1 MRKIKSFAKINLGL
15 EITGKR
21 EDGYHNLR
29 TLFQTVDFYDI
40 LEFKEIR
47 SNDII
52 LGGTDSSVPW
62 DESNL
67 IFKAASLLKER
78 DLSSRGIEIWVE
90 KNIPP
95 GKGLGGGSSNAAMT
109 LYALNRIW
117 ALDLEKDEL
126 MNLAGKLGA
135 DVPYFLEGGFCLGMG
150 RGDKLTPL
158 EDLDPFYCLL
168 VLPPLSLSTATIYER
183 FALSLTSGVKDSKI
197 IRFLERREFELL
209 ENDLEE
215 TVFHQYPRL
224 KDIKSLF
231 RNQCSE
237 LSLVSGSGSAV
248 FGLFDDSQKAENA
261 LKRLK
266 KDYKVLL
273 VETLSRERYWESLS
287 FGV

>member
-1 MRKIKSFAKINLGL
+1 MRRIKSFAKINLGL

-21 EDGYHNLR
+21 DDGYHNLR
-29 TLFQTVDFYDI
+29 TLFQAVDFYDI

-47 SNDII
+47 SKEII
-52 LGGTDSSVPW
+52 LGGTDPSVPW

-78 DLSSRGIEIWVE
+78 TLSSRGIEIWVE
-90 KNIPP
+90 KNVPP

-117 ALDLEKDEL
+117 ALDLEKEEL

-135 DVPYFLEGGFCLGMG
+135 DVPYFLEGGFCLGME
-150 RGDKLTPL
+150 RGDRLTPL
-158 EDLDPFYCLL
+158 EDLDPLSCLL
-168 VLPPLSLSTATIYER
+168 VLPPFSVSTATIYER
-183 FALSLTSGVKDSKI
+183 FALSLTSDAKDSKI

-215 TVFHQYPRL
+215 TVFHQYPQL

-231 RNQCSE
+231 GNQSSE

-248 FGLFDDSQKAENA
+248 FGLFGDSQKAENA
-261 LKRLK
+261 LKELR
-266 KDYKVLL
+266 KDYKALL